1 MMSTEADFQNSKC
14 YQQMRG
20 AGLSYTDFSFQIQQS
35 CYIFTSSPHGNYD
48 HDNENANSQS
58 LVD

>member
-1 MMSTEADFQNSKC
+1 MMSVKTDFQNSKC

-20 AGLSYTDFSFQIQQS
+20 AGFGYTDAFSFKMQQS

-48 HDNENANSQS
+48 HDNENANI
-58 LVD
+58 